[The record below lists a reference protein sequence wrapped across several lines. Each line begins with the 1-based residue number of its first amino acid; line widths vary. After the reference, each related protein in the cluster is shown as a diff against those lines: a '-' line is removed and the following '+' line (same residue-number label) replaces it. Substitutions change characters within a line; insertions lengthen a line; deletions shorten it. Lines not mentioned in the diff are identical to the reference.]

1 LLKAFLQWGDT
12 ALEMGLDVPKRI
24 AGDDPYVDFR
34 MRTFVA
40 GTLLSLVGA
49 GAYASYYAMS
59 WSGPN
64 RQWLVAVSV
73 GSLVGTLL
81 LQLAPIE
88 RIVASDRLREP
99 FFVAWSS
106 TLIAIISGGAALD
119 GGAHSA
125 LALAFFLPLAFAALS
140 YPTGTMVIVTALTV
154 GAFLTVAITCGNAS
168 TAFIFMFSCALTT
181 AGWMSAWQARNH
193 ERHLADRRR
202 DEERIARL
210 AYNDSLTGLANR
222 AELVQRLT
230 EAVEGRE
237 PFALLTVDLDGF
249 KVVNDSLGHS
259 AGDEILQEVAGRLER
274 ATAGA
279 ALLARHGGDE
289 FAVLATALGDD
300 PRARATEMAE
310 RVLGAIRQPLSID
323 ETEFE
328 LDAGIGIVL
337 FPNHGARAEDLLR
350 RAGAAMHDAKAAGFG
365 SVCVY
370 ESDRHDSHTRL
381 QLTSRLRRALA
392 NGELVVHYQPILE
405 PTSGRIAAL
414 EALVRWED
422 PDHGLIPPLDFIPFA
437 EETGL
442 ISAIGDRVV
451 DIVCEQARRWRDA
464 GLLPAICF
472 NVSPREL
479 RAPDYAKRLRD
490 RIEAAGLDPAGFTV
504 EITESAMVGDPARV
518 EPVLHDLAAAGLR
531 LAIDDFGAEH
541 SSLGRLR
548 TLPVNMLKVD
558 RSLLNGVPDESR
570 GSAIVASLLTL
581 AQSLQ
586 IISVVEG
593 VETEE
598 QSRFL
603 VQHQCPLA
611 QGFALG
617 RPAPVEATTRLLEQD
632 AVAQQLRAHGQFAAE
647 ETAERA

>member
-1 LLKAFLQWGDT
+1 
-12 ALEMGLDVPKRI
+12 M
-24 AGDDPYVDFR
+24 AGDDPYVGFR
-34 MRTFVA
+34 MRTYVA
-40 GTLLSLVGA
+40 GTLLTIVGA

-64 RQWLVAVSV
+64 RQWLVGLSIF
-73 GSLVGTLL
+73 SLVATLL
-81 LQLAPIE
+81 LQLAPVE

-99 FFVAWSS
+99 FFIAWSS
-106 TLIAIISGGAALD
+106 TLIAVISTGAALD

-140 YPTGTMVIVTALTV
+140 YPTGTMVIITALTV
-154 GAFLTVAITCGNAS
+154 GAFLTVAVACGNAS

-193 ERHLADRRR
+193 EHHLADRRH

-210 AYNDSLTGLANR
+210 AYHDGLTGLANR
-222 AELVQRLT
+222 PHLVQRLT
-230 EAVEGRE
+230 EAVDSGE
-237 PFALLTVDLDGF
+237 PFALLAVDLDGF
-249 KVVNDSLGHS
+249 KLVNDTLGHS
-259 AGDEILQEVAGRLER
+259 AGDEILREVAGRLER

-279 ALLARHGGDE
+279 GLLARHGGDE
-289 FAVLATALGDD
+289 FAVLTTALGDD
-300 PRARATEMAE
+300 PRGLANDIAE
-310 RVLGAIRQPLSID
+310 QLLGTIRQPLSIGD
-323 ETEFE
+323 TEFE

-337 FPNHGARAEDLLR
+337 FPDHGAHAEDLVR

-365 SVCVY
+365 SISTY

-392 NGELVVHYQPILE
+392 NHELVVHYQPILE

-422 PDHGLIPPLDFIPFA
+422 PDHGLVPPLDFIPFA

-451 DIVCEQARRWRDA
+451 DIVCEQARSWREA

-490 RIEAAGLDPAGFTV
+490 RIEGAGLDPAGFTV

-586 IISVVEG
+586 IVSVVEG
-593 VETEE
+593 VETEA
-598 QSRFL
+598 QNQFL
-603 VQHQCPLA
+603 VKHDCPLA

-617 RPAPVEATTRLLEQD
+617 RPAPAEATTRLLEQD
-632 AVAQQLRAHGQFAAE
+632 AVAQHLRAQGEFAAQKA
-647 ETAERA
+647 AELGA